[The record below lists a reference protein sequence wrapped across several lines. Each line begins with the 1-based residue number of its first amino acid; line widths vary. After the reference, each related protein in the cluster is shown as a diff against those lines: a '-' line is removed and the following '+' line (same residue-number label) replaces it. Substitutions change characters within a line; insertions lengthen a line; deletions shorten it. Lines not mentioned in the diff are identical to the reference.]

1 MLERHDL
8 STLNAAERRREL
20 NVDSPAQTPGR
31 EPSPLE
37 NPPAIAFLPDILRHG
52 TLDTRFASVLI
63 SGGSPKE
70 ARTSWDFVA
79 DSTPKLPS
87 TSCSLLSQSQ
97 GGKVFRADP

>member
-8 STLNAAERRREL
+8 STLNSAERRCEL
-20 NVDSPAQTPGR
+20 NVDSPAQTPSHPR
-31 EPSPLE
+31 LKIR
-37 NPPAIAFLPDILRHG
+37 PAIAFRPDILRHG
-52 TLDTRFASVLI
+52 TLDTRSLRFLYGVDP
-63 SGGSPKE
+63 PKE